1 MTGRS
6 KPSLGLPPLGLA
18 LRIAPL
24 RAAVLAVVAMSALL
38 EPGVGSATAAS
49 FAQQAETRRIRTGLF
64 EVAYTVADE
73 ADVRALLRRAEAVY
87 YGVDSLLFDALP
99 ASLSIWL
106 TTDAAGGET
115 AADLV
120 IDPRYAGPVELIL
133 ADRMARVAARRIVG
147 ATYEAD
153 GYAFFNE
160 GLAAWV
166 TERYERAAG
175 IVRPRWLWAAY
186 AYVQEASYL
195 EYMEGYP
202 LAVAELGRNVAGAV
216 GYSFVVNFISQHGRP
231 GLESLLRAMSDSI
244 DLCSALGDAGFDCDA
259 VQADWE
265 AALASE
271 TAKHDFSNLPMVQA
285 DLFVRGDAEEQE
297 AALLVRVVNP
307 EAEEYSVFVQYAL
320 DDDYWEEAFQAD
332 GHEHRRWMPLGPVEI
347 GARILWEA
355 AVWSDSLQ
363 DWVTSGWQDKKIE

>member
-1 MTGRS
+1 M
-6 KPSLGLPPLGLA
+6 
-18 LRIAPL
+18 
-24 RAAVLAVVAMSALL
+24 RAAVLAVVMMSSLT
-38 EPGVGSATAAS
+38 EPGVGSAAAS
-49 FAQQAETRRIRTGLF
+49 SAQQVETRRIRTSLF
-64 EVAYTVADE
+64 DVAYTVADE
-73 ADVRALLRRAEAVY
+73 ADVRAFLGRAEAVY

-106 TTDAAGGET
+106 TADAASKET

-147 ATYEAD
+147 ATYDAD

-195 EYMEGYP
+195 EYMEGYS

-216 GYSFVVNFISQHGRP
+216 GYSFVVYFISQYGRP
-231 GLESLLRAMSDSI
+231 GLESLLQAMSDNI

-265 AALASE
+265 ATLESE
-271 TAKHDFSNLPMVQA
+271 AAKQDFSNLPIVQA
-285 DLFVRGDAEEQE
+285 DLFVRGDDEEQE
-297 AALLVRVVNP
+297 AAILVRVVNP
-307 EAEEYSVFVQYAL
+307 ETEEYSVFVQYAL
-320 DDDYWEEAFQAD
+320 DDEYWEEALQAD
-332 GHEHRRWMPLGPVEI
+332 GHELQRWMPLGPVES
-347 GARILWEA
+347 GARVLWEA

-363 DWVTSGWQDKKIE
+363 DWVTSGWQDRKIE